1 MLIYLNSLVK
11 KWYKLVKKSYKLMRK
26 NCYQTGLFWSYIS
39 SKIPIMITAKIISK
53 GLIVENSLIY
63 EAKIIYVFVIE
74 TQSNL
79 GQLYHIS
86 LPSQYLILQ
95 GYKIRQL

>member
-39 SKIPIMITAKIISK
+39 SKIPIMIATKIVSK

-63 EAKIIYVFVIE
+63 EAKIISVFVIE

-79 GQLYHIS
+79 RQLYYIS
-86 LPSQYLILQ
+86 LPSRYLILQ
-95 GYKIRQL
+95 RYKTRQL